1 MKKNPFLQMAIV
13 CLLFITACSPKVQE
27 KVEVATPPPP
37 PAKVK
42 NLDPNGCIKFSDLDP
57 GQMDRITDKYNIYR
71 DAIKLKDFE
80 KAFPDWLDV
89 YNVAPATNGK
99 IDYVFRDGLKIYNAR
114 LETEKDEAI
123 RKTYINKLIEIY
135 DKAVKCFPEKESYYL
150 SKQAADFYY
159 DYKGVL
165 SDEEIY
171 QKLKKAV
178 LSDGNSAKVSA
189 INPFST
195 LTYKL
200 YKDGK
205 IEVAEARENV
215 TKINEIIQHNQTN
228 CKGDKVCNAWT
239 QVEQYSLTLQ
249 DAYER
254 SKGFYTCDYFIEKF
268 YADFEAK
275 PNDCEVIEDT
285 YQALRRGGCEKTVA
299 QLIAINDAFKKNCI
313 TTTGGGPLTD
323 AKKCLE
329 ENNYPCAI
337 KKYEEFVNST
347 SDPAKKAK
355 YLNRI
360 AKIYYSHLSDF
371 NKSRE
376 YARKALTHNPNLGAA
391 YLLIGKLYA
400 SSGKLCG
407 PGTGWKS
414 QIVTWPAIDK
424 WNKAKQVDQSVAAEA
439 NKLIRQYSKFMPS
452 KGDIFQRTLKEG
464 ASFKVGCWIQE
475 TTTIRAATK

>member
-1 MKKNPFLQMAIV
+1 MKNNPFIQLAIV
-13 CLLFITACSPKVQE
+13 CLLLITACSPKVQE
-27 KVEVATPPPP
+27 KVDVAPPPP
-37 PAKVK
+37 PPVVK
-42 NLDPNGCIKFSDLDP
+42 NVDPNGCIKFNDLDP
-57 GQMDRITDKYNIYR
+57 GKMDMITDKYNIYR
-71 DAIKLKDFE
+71 DAIKVKDFE
-80 KAFPDWLDV
+80 KAFPDWVDV

-114 LETEKDEAI
+114 LETETNEAI
-123 RKTYINKLIEIY
+123 RKTHIAKLLEIY

-150 SKQAADFYY
+150 SKQAFDFYY
-159 DYKGVL
+159 DYKGIL

-178 LSDGNSAKVSA
+178 FADGNKAKVSA

-200 YKDGK
+200 YKDEK
-205 IEVAEARENV
+205 IDVAEARENV
-215 TKINEIIQHNQTN
+215 NKINEIIQHNSTN

-268 YADFEAK
+268 YADYEAK

-299 QLIAINDAFKKNCI
+299 QLVNINDAYKQHCRVPVEGHLSKSR
-313 TTTGGGPLTD
+313 
-323 AKKCLE
+323 ACLE
-329 ENNYPCAI
+329 QQNYDCAI
-337 KKYEEFVNST
+337 DEYNQFINST
-347 SDPAKKAK
+347 SDKNKKAK

-360 AKIYYSHLSDF
+360 AKIYYSHMSDF
-371 NKSRE
+371 KKARE
-376 YARKALTHNPNLGAA
+376 YARKAIEQNPNLGSA
-391 YLLIGKLYA
+391 YILIGKLYA

-407 PGTGWKS
+407 PGTGWDS

-424 WNKAKQVDQSVAAEA
+424 WNKAKQVDPSSAAEA

-464 ASFKVGCWIQE
+464 ASFRVKCWIQE